1 MRLTQRYNQES
12 ALLLFNLVC
21 RSIVYH
27 TSYYS
32 IMNNRTWKPG
42 DANDLNDQKK
52 SRVTYG
58 NGFAAC
64 NEYDPLGQLI
74 RVNDQSDTTAGTDGT
89 TWTYEYDCGG
99 NILSKSR
106 YEYTPGTLG
115 TAQETVT
122 YSYTDANWR
131 DKLTGITT
139 TNITGTTAKSISYDV
154 IGNPLNDGEW
164 TYTWENGRQLKEMS
178 RGTVGQAGYM
188 KVEYRYNSEG
198 LRIQKIVTET
208 TGSGT
213 TATTTDYILHGKNI
227 VHMIQGGDQLHFF
240 YDASNRPAI
249 VEFNGTKYGYIH
261 DLQGDIVGIIDST
274 GTEVVKYTYDAWGKK
289 LTVTGTLAGSLGV
302 INPFRYRGYV
312 YDEET
317 GLYYLRSRYYRPEWC
332 RFISADKLINGNLY
346 CYCHNSP
353 VRKSDDNGH
362 EDYATLGPGYDLYQ
376 MILDQELILGYVPDL
391 LQEQERII
399 RKGVRYNWNGQSD
412 RGGYSCATFY
422 SKPLQRISTQTI
434 NGKKT
439 FIKMPTGITSMLKS
453 GNQYFLFIVRIE
465 DYDLSEIPE
474 GAFFMRE
481 RRFIKKEDGSDAPG
495 HGVTLARKNE
505 DGTIMVNNAIGT
517 DGSIQSITESYET
530 FSRRYQ
536 YVAWPIGL
544 GIRVG
549 DNP

>member
-139 TNITGTTAKSISYDV
+139 TNITGTTVKSISYDA
-154 IGNPLNDGEW
+154 IGNPTNDGEW
-164 TYTWENGRQLKEMS
+164 TYTWENGRQLKQMEK
-178 RGTVGQAGYM
+178 GTAEQAGYM

-198 LRIQKIVTET
+198 LRIQKIVTQT
-208 TGSGT
+208 TATGT

-227 VHMIQGGDQLHFF
+227 VHMIQGSDQLHFF
-240 YDASNRPAI
+240 YDASGKPAI
-249 VEFNGTKYGYIH
+249 VEYNGTKYGYIH
-261 DLQGDIVGIIDST
+261 NLQGDVVGIIDST

-289 LTVTGTLAGSLGV
+289 LAVSGTLAGSLGV

-312 YDEET
+312 YDVET
-317 GLYYLRSRYYRPEWC
+317 ELYYLRSRYYKHAWL
-332 RFISADKLINGNLY
+332 RFICEDNPLVIISSSSLLNANLFSYCSNEPVQRIDEDGELWLPDLSWPGEIHKVVQLHIVAESNHVIKMEVGILQSNGNVGRIDLINTITGE
-346 CYCHNSP
+346 CWE
-353 VRKSDDNGH
+353 VKS
-362 EDYATLGPGYDLYQ
+362 ALP
-376 MILDQELILGYVPDL
+376 
-391 LQEQERII
+391 
-399 RKGVRYNWNGQSD
+399 S
-412 RGGYSCATFY
+412 FY
-422 SKPLQRISTQTI
+422 SIMKQFKKYLNPQKYLRQHRTKQTCGSKA
-434 NGKKT
+434 NGNM
-439 FIKMPTGITSMLKS
+439 I
-453 GNQYFLFIVRIE
+453 
-465 DYDLSEIPE
+465 
-474 GAFFMRE
+474 
-481 RRFIKKEDGSDAPG
+481 
-495 HGVTLARKNE
+495 
-505 DGTIMVNNAIGT
+505 
-517 DGSIQSITESYET
+517 
-530 FSRRYQ
+530 
-536 YVAWPIGL
+536 
-544 GIRVG
+544 
-549 DNP
+549 